1 MDYLVF
7 ARKWRPQKFDE
18 IAGQEH
24 IVKTLKNAIKYDRI
38 AHAYLLSG
46 PRGIGKTST
55 ARIFAKVLNCSQPK
69 DAEPCGKCPSCLEI
83 TSGSSMDVIEID
95 GASNNKV
102 DDIRNI
108 RETVQYM
115 PARGKY
121 KVYIIDE
128 VHMVTKEG
136 FNALLKTLEEPPPHV
151 KFFFATT
158 EPLKVPLTIRSRCQR
173 LDFRKIPVNIIADK
187 LNRITQ
193 NDKIK
198 AEKNALSMIARF
210 ADGSMR
216 DAESIL
222 DQIVSFTNS
231 DIKEQDVVSML
242 GVVEKD
248 LIDKVANAIVEGASP
263 EILKLVEKVFDEG
276 KDPGTFLGGLIEYFR
291 TVLMIKAS
299 ALNMDE
305 LGVGKE
311 EAAAFRAVSEKLSMD
326 TLNDIIMLLIDTE
339 AGISSSLSVKTFL
352 EVRMLE
358 LVKTR
363 QRIPIDEL
371 VQKLEDLR
379 KKINVSDAGT
389 PVHSKKKQIPD
400 EKPEFLKEPSTEYPV
415 NASNTSG
422 DENLKQVKNIWHEAI
437 AGISRMKP
445 ILKAYL
451 VEGKPLMF
459 DGENLVI
466 GFDEDFQK
474 IHLDALKTPENI
486 KIIERQFGMRLGS
499 ALSVTFDFNGK
510 VDIAPAEKPLEEGK
524 GMLQEVK
531 KDPHVN
537 QILDLFNAQIT
548 DVKLGRER

>member
-7 ARKWRPQKFDE
+7 ARKWRPQKFGE
-18 IAGQEH
+18 IVGQEH

-55 ARIFAKVLNCSQPK
+55 ARIFAKVLNCTQPE

-187 LNRITQ
+187 LNQIAK

-198 AEKNALSMIARF
+198 AEKNALLMIARF

-248 LIDKVANAIVEGASP
+248 LIDGVAKAIVEGSSS
-263 EILKLVEKVFDEG
+263 EILKLVEKVFNEG

-291 TVLMIKAS
+291 TILMIKVS
-299 ALNMDE
+299 ALNTDE
-305 LGVGKE
+305 LGLDEE
-311 EAAAFRAVSEKLSMD
+311 EAAGLRAVSEKMGMN
-326 TLNDIIMLLIDTE
+326 TLNDIIVSLIDTE
-339 AGISSSLSVKTFL
+339 ARISSSLSVKTFL

-363 QRIPIDEL
+363 QKIPIDEL
-371 VQKLEDLR
+371 VQKLEDLK
-379 KKINVSDAGT
+379 KKIDVSDAGS
-389 PVHSKKKQIPD
+389 PGHSKKKQ
-400 EKPEFLKEPSTEYPV
+400 KPGEEPKTLKEPPAEYAAADV
-415 NASNTSG
+415 SG
-422 DENLKQVKNIWHEAI
+422 DDNLKQVKNVWHEAI
-437 AGISRMKP
+437 AGISRMRP

-451 VEGKPLMF
+451 VEGRPLRF

-474 IHLDALKTPENI
+474 VHLDALKTPENI
-486 KIIERQFGMRLGS
+486 KIIERQFGMRLGA
-499 ALSVTFDFNGK
+499 ALSVAFDFNGE
-510 VDIAPAEKPLEEGK
+510 INTAPAEKPAEPLNGT
-524 GMLQEVK
+524 LQGIK

-537 QILDLFNAQIT
+537 RILDLFNAQIT
-548 DVKLGRER
+548 DVKLGRDK

>member
-1 MDYLVF
+1 MSYLVF

-95 GASNNKV
+95 GASNNRV
-102 DDIRNI
+102 DDIRGI

-115 PARGKY
+115 PAKGKY

-187 LNRITQ
+187 LDQIVK

-198 AEKNALSMIARF
+198 AEKGALLMIARF

-222 DQIVSFTNS
+222 DQIVSFTDS

-248 LIDKVANAIVEGASP
+248 LIDKAAKAVVEGKTS
-263 EILKLVEKVFDEG
+263 EVLKVVEKVFEEG

-291 TVLMIKAS
+291 TALMIKVS
-299 ALNMDE
+299 ALGADE
-305 LGVGKE
+305 LGIGREE
-311 EAAAFRAVSEKLSMD
+311 EAVIRSVSDRLGINALS
-326 TLNDIIMLLIDTE
+326 DIIALLIDAE
-339 AGISSSLSVKTFL
+339 SGISGALSVKTFL
-352 EVRMLE
+352 EVKMLE
-358 LVKTR
+358 LVKIK
-363 QRIPIDEL
+363 QRISIDEL
-371 VQKLEDLR
+371 IQKLENL
-379 KKINVSDAGT
+379 KKRLDDPAGADAGRE
-389 PVHSKKKQIPD
+389 KKNQQPD
-400 EKPEFLKEPSTEYPV
+400 DKTQSLKEPSAEYIK
-415 NASNTSG
+415 NTLSE
-422 DENLKQVKNIWHEAI
+422 DNLKQVKNIWHETI
-437 AGISRMKP
+437 AGINRMRP

-451 VEGKPLMF
+451 VEGRPLSF

-466 GFDEDFQK
+466 SFDEDFQK
-474 IHLDALKTPENI
+474 VHLDALKTPENI
-486 KIIERQFGMRLGS
+486 KIIERQFGMRLG
-499 ALSVTFDFNGK
+499 APVSVAFDFNGK
-510 VDIAPAEKPLEEGK
+510 TENAGIEKSG
-524 GMLQEVK
+524 GVANGILQDFK

-537 QILDLFNAQIT
+537 RILDIFNAQVT
-548 DVKLGRER
+548 DVKLGRDK